1 MYDYGEACPISKA
14 TTVLC
19 ERWTL
24 QILREM
30 MLGAT
35 RFSEL
40 QRMLPKISPSLLN
53 SRLRQLAEHEII
65 VKKRIPEQRGSE
77 YHLTPAGK
85 SLQPVLM
92 ELGKWGM
99 RWIFDGMDEPQLDV
113 AVLLGHMAAVLNADE
128 LPSCET
134 VIQFTFEDLDDS
146 AQRFMFI
153 KEDKREVCD
162 ENPGHEVDVYLRST
176 FKTIAGIW
184 WGDLDVRA
192 AVANGSLKV
201 VGPSVYTKSLPRW
214 FPVSQFAGENPR
226 RGELSARSVLGVAQ
240 NC

>member
-53 SRLRQLAEHEII
+53 TRLRQLAENEII
-65 VKKRIPEQRGSE
+65 VKKRIPEQRGFE

-85 SLQPVLM
+85 SLQPVSYTEALPCS
-92 ELGKWGM
+92 GAW
-99 RWIFDGMDEPQLDV
+99 
-113 AVLLGHMAAVLNADE
+113 AAA
-128 LPSCET
+128 
-134 VIQFTFEDLDDS
+134 
-146 AQRFMFI
+146 
-153 KEDKREVCD
+153 
-162 ENPGHEVDVYLRST
+162 
-176 FKTIAGIW
+176 
-184 WGDLDVRA
+184 
-192 AVANGSLKV
+192 
-201 VGPSVYTKSLPRW
+201 
-214 FPVSQFAGENPR
+214 
-226 RGELSARSVLGVAQ
+226 
-240 NC
+240 